1 MKKHRVTK
9 LTAALF
15 LVCGIRM
22 AMPVS
27 MEVWAAETVTVQG
40 SIMSGTTND
49 LLKLSTQEGNMEIK
63 IDSGTDA
70 SACKV
75 LLPGK
80 QVVVSVSHGTDGY
93 LHAAKITSGAQTESF
108 TLDSSSNATITG
120 TISEKS
126 QEDVLCVNTK
136 QGEMQIKLDPSTDM
150 SGCSVLVV
158 NRTYTITCA
167 RGSDAYMHATAIA
180 DAASGANSSVEN
192 GAQTASSSLTP
203 SPASVVTASTSTVTG
218 KVDRKTEE
226 GLLYLSTVYG
236 EMQVVI
242 DSNTD
247 TRNGMFMMPGR
258 EITVTVYRGSD
269 AYMHAAVITG
279 AKDTVVPASV
289 DTFSTSTVSG
299 TVNARSNENML
310 YLQTKWGEMELKLDT
325 VKSMTG
331 YKILTEDRKVTVTC
345 ARGADAYMHVVDL
358 AGN

>member
-1 MKKHRVTK
+1 MKKHRVMK
-9 LTAALF
+9 LDAALS
-15 LVCGIRM
+15 LVCGILM
-22 AMPVS
+22 AMLVP
-27 MEVWAAETVTVQG
+27 MKVWAVETVTVQG
-40 SIMSGTTND
+40 SVMSGTTND

-75 LLPGK
+75 LLPGR
-80 QVVVSVSHGTDGY
+80 QVSVSVSHSTDGY
-93 LHAAKITSGAQTESF
+93 LHATKITSGTQTESY

-136 QGEMQIKLDPSTDM
+136 QGEMQIKLDPSTNM

-158 NRTYTITCA
+158 NRMYTITCA
-167 RGSDAYMHATAIA
+167 RGSDAYMHATAIV
-180 DAASGANSSVEN
+180 DAVSDTNSSVEN
-192 GAQTASSSLTP
+192 GIQTATTSLTP

-218 KVDRKTEE
+218 KVDQKTEE
-226 GLLYLSTVYG
+226 GLLYLSTADG
-236 EMQVVI
+236 EMQVII

-279 AKDTVVPASV
+279 AKDNVVPASV
-289 DTFSTSTVSG
+289 DSSSTSTVSG
-299 TVNARSNENML
+299 SVNDRSNENML

-345 ARGADAYMHVVDL
+345 ARGADAYMHVVEL
-358 AGN
+358 VGN

>member
-1 MKKHRVTK
+1 MKKHRILK
-9 LTAALF
+9 LSAVLF
-15 LVCGIRM
+15 LVCGILM
-22 AMPVS
+22 TMQIPMKA
-27 MEVWAAETVTVQG
+27 WAAETVTVQG

-49 LLKLSTQEGNMEIK
+49 LLKLSTQEGNMEVK

-80 QVVVSVSHGTDGY
+80 QVSVSVSHGTDGY
-93 LHAAKITSGAQTESF
+93 LHAVKITSGGQTESF
-108 TLDSSSNATITG
+108 TLDSSSNATVTG

-158 NRTYTITCA
+158 NKTYTITCA
-167 RGSDAYMHATAIA
+167 RGSDAYMHATSIV
-180 DAASGANSSVEN
+180 DAASDTGSGVEKGQAGAS
-192 GAQTASSSLTP
+192 ASLTP
-203 SPASVVTASTSTVTG
+203 SPESVVTASTSTVTG
-218 KVDRKTEE
+218 KVDQKTEE
-226 GLLYLSTVYG
+226 GLLYLSTSYG
-236 EMQVVI
+236 EMQIVI

-258 EITVTVYRGSD
+258 EITVLVYRGSD

-279 AKDTVVPASV
+279 KKDTVVPATV
-289 DTFSTSTVSG
+289 DDSSASTVSG
-299 TVNARSNENML
+299 TVNARSNENIL

-331 YKILTEDRKVTVTC
+331 YKILTADRKVTVTC
-345 ARGADAYMHVVDL
+345 ARGADAYMHVINLV
-358 AGN
+358 GN